1 MVDQQS
7 CWLHGGTSARFFY
20 RQPSLKNPK
29 RNIGP
34 IKLAHLEIQKNTF
47 AHYKRPSFLDRLGL
61 ILFQPRLP
69 LEQQDFRIR
78 GLENAFSSLWQD
90 SETTMLVAFL

>member
-20 RQPSLKNPK
+20 RQPSQKNTK
-29 RNIGP
+29 RITGP
-34 IKLAHLEIQKNTF
+34 IKLARLVKQKNTF
-47 AHYKRPSFLDRLGL
+47 AYNKWPSFLDRLGR

-78 GLENAFSSLWQD
+78 GLENAFTSLWQD
-90 SETTMLVAFL
+90 SETTMLVAFR